1 MKKPNLF
8 LTIAGLALGL
18 AGTLAG
24 IYFTSS
30 IANTPLLFGLVVA
43 VWVAVSS
50 GIVAGSIN
58 KLTEFTER

>member
-8 LTIAGLALGL
+8 LTIAGLFLGL

-24 IYFTSS
+24 MYFSSS
-30 IANTPLLFGLVVA
+30 IVNTPFLFGLVIA

-50 GIVAGSIN
+50 VFVAGRIN
-58 KLTEFTER
+58 KLKEFH